1 MWPALFQQ
9 SAVASL
15 RADHGWINARE
26 QREESG
32 AGCPP
37 PNSGVEHRV
46 LETWRKLEN
55 HFGRFMSK
63 DTLNKPH
70 HIYIL
75 LNP

>member
-1 MWPALFQQ
+1 M
-9 SAVASL
+9 ASPVPTVCCSFFEG
-15 RADHGWINARE
+15 RPWVINSRE

-37 PNSGVEHRV
+37 PNSGVEQRV

-55 HFGRFMSK
+55 HFVRFMSK